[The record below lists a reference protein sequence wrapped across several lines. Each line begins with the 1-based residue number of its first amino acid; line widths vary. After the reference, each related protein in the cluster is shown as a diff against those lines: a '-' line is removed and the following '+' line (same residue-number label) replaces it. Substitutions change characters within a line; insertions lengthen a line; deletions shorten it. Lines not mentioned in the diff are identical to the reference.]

1 MNSTVTRNEEIK
13 RIITRIDIGQI
24 NTVSSQV
31 AVNVAGSVGIIQ
43 SCVWFEIRSQI
54 TDQAYR

>member
-1 MNSTVTRNEEIK
+1 MNSAVTRNEEIK

-31 AVNVAGSVGIIQ
+31 AVNVAGSVGITQ
-43 SCVWFEIRSQI
+43 SCVWFEIRS
-54 TDQAYR
+54 